1 MGRAMVEPG
10 ALDIRCSQCRTKI
23 QQWDGDY
30 LVVRNA
36 ILRVDLRTTLSYAKC
51 PRCKTWNQVSLR
63 YLRSAMT

>member
-1 MGRAMVEPG
+1 MGRATEEQEG
-10 ALDIRCSQCRTKI
+10 LEIRCPQCRTKI
-23 QQWDGDY
+23 QERDGDY

-51 PRCKTWNQVSLR
+51 PRCKTWNRVSLR